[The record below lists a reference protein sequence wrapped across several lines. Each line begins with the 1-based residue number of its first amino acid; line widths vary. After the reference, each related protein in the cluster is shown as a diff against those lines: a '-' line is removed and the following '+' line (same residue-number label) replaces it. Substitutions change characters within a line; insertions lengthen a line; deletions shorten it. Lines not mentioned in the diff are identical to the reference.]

1 MSIAPPRGAGGGGI
15 GGNNSCL
22 GMQANY
28 HVPKGKEARA
38 SDRSRGKT
46 STHQEGPGGG
56 ELAAITAVW
65 ECKPII
71 MFQKGRRQGLLIG
84 RGEKRQISRDLKDKF
99 AEKSADFEGFIN
111 YKVTRKYLMSK
122 HGLVK

>member
-22 GMQANY
+22 GMQAN
-28 HVPKGKEARA
+28 
-38 SDRSRGKT
+38 
-46 STHQEGPGGG
+46 
-56 ELAAITAVW
+56 
-65 ECKPII
+65 II

-99 AEKSADFEGFIN
+99 AEKSADFAGFIN